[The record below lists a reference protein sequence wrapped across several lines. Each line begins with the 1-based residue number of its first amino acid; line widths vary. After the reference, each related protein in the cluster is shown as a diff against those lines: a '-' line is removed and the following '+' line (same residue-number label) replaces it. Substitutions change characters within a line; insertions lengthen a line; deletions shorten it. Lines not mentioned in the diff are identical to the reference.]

1 MFSTGIGF
9 GDYAART
16 DGHKIFLSFLSLWC
30 VSLLAA
36 FLRVTVDEMM
46 WRAQHQIDMKMLHRH
61 DEMLDLIQN
70 GARTGT
76 TPLKSAEKDTAY

>member
-16 DGHKIFLSFLSLWC
+16 DGHKLFLSLLSLWC

-36 FLRVTVDEMM
+36 FLRVTVDEML
-46 WRAQHQIDMKMLHRH
+46 WRAQHQIDSQMLHRH

-70 GARTGT
+70 GASTGT
-76 TPLKSAEKDTAY
+76 TPLKSEEGDGAY